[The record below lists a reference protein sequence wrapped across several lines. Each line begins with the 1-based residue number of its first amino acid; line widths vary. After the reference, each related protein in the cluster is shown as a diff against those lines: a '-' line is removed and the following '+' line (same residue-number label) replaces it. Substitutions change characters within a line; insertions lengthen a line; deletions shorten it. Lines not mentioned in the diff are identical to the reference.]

1 MKNRTDKLKSL
12 FSVLLLCAV
21 MVAGPAFAQQEIS
34 GSQSG
39 TLGPGEYLVTGN
51 ISVSSGNTLTIKPG
65 TKFFHNGNHAWE
77 ISGALRAEGTPQDS
91 IYFIRKDAVAGH
103 RWDGIQIKGNS
114 TDSSILD
121 YCIIDNC
128 HTPTNYYGAGLR
140 LDKGCIVVKNS
151 SITNCE
157 GEAGGGICCSGESIV
172 IENCFIAYNKTYGT

>member
-1 MKNRTDKLKSL
+1 MVYKTGL
-12 FSVLLLCAV
+12 FFTVLRFCLFV
-21 MVAGPAFAQQEIS
+21 TGTTVFAQQQIS

-39 TLGPGEYLVTGN
+39 TLGPGEYLVTGK
-51 ISVSSGNTLTIKPG
+51 ITVGSGKTLTIKPG
-65 TKFFHNGNHAWE
+65 TKFLHNGNHAWE
-77 ISGALRAEGTPQDS
+77 ISGDLRADGTPEDS

-128 HTPTNYYGAGLR
+128 HTPTNCYGAGLR
-140 LDKGCIVVKNS
+140 LNKGNIVVKNS

-157 GEAGGGICCSGESIV
+157 GEAGGGICCSGGSSV
-172 IENCFIAYNKTYGT
+172 IENCYIAYNKTYGT